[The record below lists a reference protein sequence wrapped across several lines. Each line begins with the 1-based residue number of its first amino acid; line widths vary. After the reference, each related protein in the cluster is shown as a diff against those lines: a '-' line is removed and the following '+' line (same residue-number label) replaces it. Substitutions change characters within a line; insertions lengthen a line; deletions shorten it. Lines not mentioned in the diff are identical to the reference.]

1 MLNSPV
7 ADIALALV
15 YVFVLVSVL
24 VSALNELFAGLLKQR
39 AKSLWRGIA
48 ELVRCPKLRDDF
60 YNHPLITSLGPP
72 MSGGMLAPRRMTG
85 PSYIPKETFALTL
98 LDILQ
103 QPHAKLKEVE
113 RALREMGPSLR
124 AGGQLASALVTRLQ
138 SLTAAMPTSEAGAA
152 VRAELAKLTG
162 MLTANA
168 TPTQVFEFAEAIRT
182 SLPARLA
189 STLELEAGRKYSP
202 ELATIIRTLAEDT
215 AGDIEAFRTAIEG
228 WFDAGMERVSGW
240 YKRWTQVWQL
250 GIGLLLAIALDINMV
265 TIGTA
270 LWNDIPLRT
279 AIVGE
284 AEKFAKAPPAGLWV
298 IDPGKKEGDFD
309 IEVKAPGLSADKER
323 VVVRGI
329 LAQPAQDETTVTLKV
344 ANDVISLEQGQL
356 VIPKGSREG
365 EVAGTVK
372 GGLPA
377 KATLDAS
384 YTVGEGDKKVTKSA
398 KRTVE
403 IASDPGTRIERTR
416 QLLHDTRLPIGWPKG
431 FGKWE
436 WSMLPGWLLT
446 AIGASF
452 GAPFWFDLLN
462 RIVQLRA
469 GGRKP
474 EEPKK
479 KAEEPKKKEG
489 PE

>member
-1 MLNSPV
+1 MLNSAV
-7 ADIALALV
+7 VDVALALV

-48 ELVRCPKLRDDF
+48 ELVRSSNLRDDF
-60 YNHPLITSLGPP
+60 YNHPLIKSLAPP
-72 MSGGMLAPRRMTG
+72 MSGGMLASRSMTG
-85 PSYIPKETFALTL
+85 PSYIPRETFAVTL

-113 RALREMGPSLR
+113 RALREMAPSLR
-124 AGGQLASALVTRLQ
+124 AGGQPAAALVAKLR
-138 SLTAAMPTSEAGAA
+138 SLAAALPRSEAGDA
-152 VRAELAKLTG
+152 VRADLAKLTG
-162 MLTANA
+162 MLIANA
-168 TPTQVFEFAEAIRT
+168 PAAQVFELVEAIRA

-189 STLELEAGRKYSP
+189 STLEVEAAKYSQ
-202 ELATIIRTLAEDT
+202 ELATIIRTLAEET
-215 AGDIEAFRTAIEG
+215 AGGIETFRAAIEG

-240 YKRWTQVWQL
+240 YKRWTQLWQL

-265 TIGTA
+265 TIATA

-298 IDPGKKEGDFD
+298 VDPGKKEGEFD
-309 IEVKAPGLSADKER
+309 IEVKAPGLSTEKDR
-323 VVVRGI
+323 VVVRGM
-329 LAQPAQDETTVTLKV
+329 LAQPAKEDTTVTLKV
-344 ANDVISLEQGQL
+344 ADDVITLEKGRL
-356 VIPKGSREG
+356 FIPKGSREG
-365 EVAGTVK
+365 EVAGTVR

-377 KATLDAS
+377 TATLDAS
-384 YTVGEGDKKVTKSA
+384 YTVGEGDKKVTTST
-398 KRTVE
+398 KRTVK
-403 IASDPGTRIERTR
+403 IDSDPGTRIERTR
-416 QLLHDTRLPIGWPKG
+416 QLLNDTRLPIGWPKG
-431 FGKWE
+431 VGAWE

-469 GGRKP
+469 GGPKP

-479 KAEEPKKKEG
+479 KAEEPKKKGSE
-489 PE
+489 